1 MKINDIF
8 KKYILRQKKEFIFY
22 ILLNIIICGISIFV
36 PYTIGLFIDEL
47 ESYQHFYDVFIGI
60 LILLLL
66 YIVKEALSYIVNM
79 LYIIIQAK
87 SGYSYNKDTIEHL
100 KQVSVLWLEN
110 NNIPY
115 LNQRVNN
122 DANEIVIFCLST
134 MTGFFVNIITMLTSI
149 GLIFKINTFAFIVV
163 GILLTIECVAYIIF
177 RGKIFEYSYELK
189 EESSTFFSVLQEQ
202 LDKAAFIKCHS
213 VNKLFLNKLDE
224 AFKQL
229 FSASYNK
236 TKITMLFEKLE
247 NIMLLICQCII
258 LAVCGYE
265 VMNGSMSIGTLY
277 LVYTYFSMLI
287 DSGKEIIAFVNEK
300 LDMDVSLE
308 RMHELENM
316 DEEKDGSHIMK
327 NISEIHCNDI
337 TFSYPDKV
345 IFQKFNC
352 SLKEGNIYGIVGE
365 NGTGKSTLLKIILGI
380 YPINGDISINGTKQT
395 SISMKNARKKLIG
408 ITEQEP
414 ILLSNSL
421 KYNIFLD
428 NDISPNMSKAE
439 LLMNGFGL
447 SKYVPDINSGKDVT
461 VNDSN
466 SNLSGG
472 EKQKIAIIR
481 QLIQCPDVM
490 LFDEPTSALDKESRV
505 FFIEYLKKIK
515 KNHIIV
521 IVSHDNNLISQCDN
535 LIDLNM

>member
-1 MKINDIF
+1 M
-8 KKYILRQKKEFIFY
+8 FI
-22 ILLNIIICGISIFV
+22 
-36 PYTIGLFIDEL
+36 
-47 ESYQHFYDVFIGI
+47 
-60 LILLLL
+60 
-66 YIVKEALSYIVNM
+66 K
-79 LYIIIQAK
+79 
-87 SGYSYNKDTIEHL
+87 
-100 KQVSVLWLEN
+100 
-110 NNIPY
+110 
-115 LNQRVNN
+115 
-122 DANEIVIFCLST
+122 
-134 MTGFFVNIITMLTSI
+134 
-149 GLIFKINTFAFIVV
+149 
-163 GILLTIECVAYIIF
+163 
-177 RGKIFEYSYELK
+177 
-189 EESSTFFSVLQEQ
+189 
-202 LDKAAFIKCHS
+202 LDKAF
-213 VNKLFLNKLDE
+213 E
-224 AFKQL
+224 QL

-265 VMNGSMSIGTLY
+265 VMKGSMSIGILY

-308 RMHELENM
+308 RMHELENI
-316 DEEKDGSHIMK
+316 DEEKDGDHIMK
-327 NISEIHCNDI
+327 SISKIHCNDI

-345 IFQKFNC
+345 IFQKLKC

-380 YPINGDISINGTKQT
+380 YPINGDIYINDTKQT
-395 SISMKNARKKLIG
+395 SISMKNARKNLIG

-414 ILLSNSL
+414 ILLSDSL

-428 NDISPNMSKAE
+428 KDINQSMSKAE
-439 LLMNGFGL
+439 VLMNGLGL
-447 SKYVPDINSGKDVT
+447 SKYVSDINSGKDVT

-490 LFDEPTSALDKESRV
+490 LFDEPTSALDKESRA
-505 FFIEYLKKIK
+505 FFLDYLKKIK

-521 IVSHDNNLISQCDN
+521 IVSHDNNLINQCDYT
-535 LIDLNM
+535 IDLNV